1 MAGLLVASTHVP
13 LGRRVLERGI
23 VFIDLTIAQVAAL
36 AGVPLYLVYPAS
48 GAPPRILPQILTE
61 SLVVDALAAAAGESP
76 SIPVQTRLQQ
86 PLEMDP

>member
-1 MAGLLVASTHVP
+1 VRQALLDFGVTYLKGDWTNRDP
-13 LGRRVLERGI
+13 DI
-23 VFIDLTIAQVAAL
+23 TAL
-36 AGVPLYLVYPAS
+36 LDAHNRAGVPLYLVYPAS